1 MKFMIKRQSKM
12 IKRSNKRNKEMK
24 PKMPKEIQRE
34 MKLFKASSQI
44 DLIMKSIRKE
54 KVKDGKSTP

>member
-1 MKFMIKRQSKM
+1 
-12 IKRSNKRNKEMK
+12 MK